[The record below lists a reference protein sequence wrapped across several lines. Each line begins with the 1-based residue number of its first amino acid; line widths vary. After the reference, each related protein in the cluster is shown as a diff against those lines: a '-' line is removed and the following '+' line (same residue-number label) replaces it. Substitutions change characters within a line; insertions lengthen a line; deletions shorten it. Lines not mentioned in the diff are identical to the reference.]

1 MRIFSQLSTYAALAA
16 SICFFTASTSFADEA
31 QSQAAEVKAPPVTAS
46 SLQLGRGVNV
56 LGYDSIWNNFDSAR
70 FKEGYFEQI
79 KQAGFDHIRLNIH
92 PFRHMQ
98 GAEKNYQM
106 KDSWY
111 KTLDWI
117 VDHALQ
123 NDLKVILDL
132 HEFNAVSQD
141 PAGTKA
147 QFISFWQQMSDKF
160 STYSNRVVFE
170 ILNEPHDK
178 LTAEL
183 WNTYLQEALTIIR
196 QKNPERPVIIGPI
209 GWNSIDKLDT
219 LELPAADTNLIVTIH
234 YYQPFRFTHQ
244 GATWVGPELAKTSG
258 ITWGTDEEKATVQ
271 KDFNTAQQWSTAHHR
286 PIYLGEFGAYDK
298 GEMKYRVCYTDYV
311 CRTAESMHWSWAYW
325 QFDSDF
331 IVYDVKKDAWVEP
344 ILKALIPNT
353 PIQK

>member
-1 MRIFSQLSTYAALAA
+1 MRIFSRFNTIAALAA
-16 SICFFTASTSFADEA
+16 SVFIFTNTSPLAEET
-31 QSQAAEVKAPPVTAS
+31 QGQAAEIKAPPITANP
-46 SLQLGRGVNV
+46 LQMGRGVNV
-56 LGYDSIWNNFDSAR
+56 LGYDPIWNNFDSAR
-70 FKEGYFEQI
+70 FKEDYFAQI

-98 GAEKNYQM
+98 GAEQNYQM

-123 NDLKVILDL
+123 NDLKVIIDL
-132 HEFNAVSQD
+132 HEFNAVSKD
-141 PAGTKA
+141 PEGTKA
-147 QFISFWQQMSDKF
+147 KFLSFWRQMSDKF

-183 WNTYLQEALTIIR
+183 WNTFFTEALDIIR

-209 GWNSIDKLDT
+209 GWNSIDKLKT
-219 LELPAADTNLIVTIH
+219 LELPEADTHLIVTVH
-234 YYQPFRFTHQ
+234 YYKPMRFTHQ
-244 GATWVGPELAKTSG
+244 GAKWAGEELAKTSG
-258 ITWGTDEEKATVQ
+258 ITWGSEEEKATVQ
-271 KDFNTAQQWSTAHHR
+271 KDLNIAQQWGTKHHR

-298 GEMKYRVCYTDYV
+298 GEMQYRICYTDYV
-311 CRTAESMHWSWAYW
+311 CRTAESMKWSWAYW

-331 IVYDVKKDAWVEP
+331 IVFDVNKDAWVEP

-353 PIQK
+353 HILK